1 MKKSTIIGMTVG
13 GLLVVGGSVLA
24 YLKREAIKEL
34 AGQVVEEAKKLLN
47 EKKST
52 TDATQTEE

>member
-34 AGQVVEEAKKLLN
+34 AGQVAEEAKKLLN
-47 EKKST
+47 KNKP
-52 TDATQTEE
+52 ATEE

>member
-13 GLLVVGGSVLA
+13 GLLVVGGGVLA

>member
-47 EKKST
+47 KNKP
-52 TDATQTEE
+52 ATEE